1 MGHSK
6 SHNLSFNF
14 TLWKN
19 FKIIFLNAFSAVDL
33 CPSLLLIRNHP
44 LQYAVF
50 IPIANYILQIR
61 YPHLPSS

>member
-1 MGHSK
+1 MRHSK
-6 SHNLSFNF
+6 SHNLSLNF

-50 IPIANYILQIR
+50 IPTAKLHFTGQV
-61 YPHLPSS
+61 PTSPK